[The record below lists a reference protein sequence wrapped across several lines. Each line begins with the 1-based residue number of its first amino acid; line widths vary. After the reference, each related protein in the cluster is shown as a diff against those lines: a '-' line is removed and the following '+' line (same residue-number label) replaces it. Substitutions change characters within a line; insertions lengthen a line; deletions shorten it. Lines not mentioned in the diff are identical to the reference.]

1 MSNGSLAKRYARAIF
16 SIAEELNVVEQF
28 NTELIEL
35 TETLA
40 MNDNEL
46 LTALT
51 TPVFKLE
58 ERQKVASVIA
68 ERLGLDNTIKNF
80 TMLLLEKDRLVLQ
93 SEIAQIFQVMADQK
107 AGRVRASVQ
116 TAQGLSN
123 EEQAEIRETLAA
135 SIQTTSDKLIIDFT
149 INEDLIGGIWAKVGD
164 TTYDATVRSKLQDMR
179 SALLK

>member
-1 MSNGSLAKRYARAIF
+1 
-16 SIAEELNVVEQF
+16 
-28 NTELIEL
+28 
-35 TETLA
+35 